1 LVHDELLEHL
11 RDRSPV
17 ATMSASREG
26 VLTGWSAGATR
37 LLAYSAE
44 EVLGRPFASLAQ
56 DPRRV
61 EEAFARVRPPSLV
74 HTVCFNTQL
83 IGRSGQ
89 QTPVFLCLDAL
100 QTDGPRPDGVLVTAR
115 DLRTVAFEPLSA
127 TPRQPGGVQ
136 DASALASL
144 TPRQRLVLEMMAR
157 GHSTREIAKRLGRSV
172 KTVETH
178 RAQLMRRLNIH
189 HVPGLVTFAI
199 RAGLVSLE

>member
-1 LVHDELLEHL
+1 
-11 RDRSPV
+11 
-17 ATMSASREG
+17 
-26 VLTGWSAGATR
+26 
-37 LLAYSAE
+37 
-44 EVLGRPFASLAQ
+44 
-56 DPRRV
+56 
-61 EEAFARVRPPSLV
+61 
-74 HTVCFNTQL
+74 VCFNTQL